1 MTVTNVEFRDT
12 SKPLSETLKEV
23 AAGLPSDK
31 TTIQRLMTEIG
42 EQGILLLCIVLMVP
56 FLTPI
61 PVPFISNFF
70 GLIVILLT
78 FGVILNRV
86 PWMPRRFLERE
97 IPTPSLAK
105 ALMRGAGV
113 MTRIEKL
120 LRPRLTKLTT
130 VGPVNRMNGI
140 IMLLAAF
147 LFSLPVSFIP
157 GSNTFPA
164 LAVVL
169 ISAGMLTKDGLFV
182 LLGYVA
188 SIGSLIY
195 FALVV
200 LLIVGGVVTVSQLA
214 GGGAA
219 EATATLAP
227 TIIATL
233 TP

>member
-12 SKPLSETLKEV
+12 HKPLSETLTDV
-23 AAGLPSDK
+23 AHALPEDK

-42 EQGILLLCIVLMVP
+42 EQGILLLCIVFMVP

-97 IPTPSLAK
+97 IPTPALSK
-105 ALMRGAGV
+105 ALIRGAGV
-113 MTRIEKL
+113 MTRIERL
-120 LRPRLTKLTT
+120 LRPRLGKLTT
-130 VGPVNRMNGI
+130 VGPVNRLNGVV
-140 IMLLAAF
+140 MLLAAI

-182 LLGYVA
+182 LLGYLA

-195 FALVV
+195 FSLVV
-200 LLIVGGVVTVSQLA
+200 LLIVGGVVTVGQLA
-214 GGGAA
+214 GGGEA
-219 EATATLAP
+219 EATATVVPA
-227 TIIATL
+227 IVETL